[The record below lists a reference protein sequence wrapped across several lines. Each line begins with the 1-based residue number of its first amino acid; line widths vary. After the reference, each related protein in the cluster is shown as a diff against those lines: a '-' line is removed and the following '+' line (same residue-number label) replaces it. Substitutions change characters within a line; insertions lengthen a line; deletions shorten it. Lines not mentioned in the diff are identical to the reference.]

1 MRNRYLYITILTLF
15 GLSAETAA
23 QTIAQPPQLV
33 VTIAI
38 DQLRT
43 DRLET
48 YAPLYQSGGLKRLL
62 TEGLVYPNAACNF
75 TPVDKSSAIASLMTG
90 ATPYYN
96 GITGSEWMDR
106 NTLRP
111 LTIVSDNQRRLSPQQ
126 LSTSTLGDEL
136 KIATDGLAVPFCQP
150 VMPPTAAYGSATA
163 SGISPRAI
171 SPRTSGCRGTPA
183 NIHPRRTST
192 GA

>member
-62 TEGLVYPNAACNF
+62 T
-75 TPVDKSSAIASLMTG
+75 S
-90 ATPYYN
+90 
-96 GITGSEWMDR
+96 
-106 NTLRP
+106 
-111 LTIVSDNQRRLSPQQ
+111 RRLWHRS
-126 LSTSTLGDEL
+126 
-136 KIATDGLAVPFCQP
+136 
-150 VMPPTAAYGSATA
+150 
-163 SGISPRAI
+163 
-171 SPRTSGCRGTPA
+171 
-183 NIHPRRTST
+183 
-192 GA
+192 